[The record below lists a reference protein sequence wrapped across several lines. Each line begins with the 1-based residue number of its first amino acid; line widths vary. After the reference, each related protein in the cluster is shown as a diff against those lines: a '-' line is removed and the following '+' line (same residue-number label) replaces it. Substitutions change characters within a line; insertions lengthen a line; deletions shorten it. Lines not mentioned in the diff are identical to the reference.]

1 VASAMLQ
8 PVGATVPS
16 TEVKTTSAVRQL
28 GTFPAV
34 GVVEENKV
42 LLGSVGCTE
51 RILGLACW
59 R

>member
-1 VASAMLQ
+1 MASAMLQ
-8 PVGATVPS
+8 PVGATVLS

-34 GVVEENKV
+34 DVVGENKV
-42 LLGSVGCTE
+42 LPGSVGCTE
-51 RILGLACW
+51 GMLGLACW